1 MEKKEKMP
9 HFFINKDSIKNNKI
23 IISDKE
29 NYNHIA
35 RSLHVKTGEN
45 LLFIDENKIQYET
58 TVEKITSN
66 SIIANIEKQYESK
79 RFLPI
84 NLYLAQSVL
93 KKEAQTDAIQKA
105 CELGIKG
112 IYPIITDNCTI
123 KKSYASEKTE
133 KYNKLSYEASKQ
145 CERPDIAQ
153 VFDVT
158 ALEKILENKDFT
170 IKIACVEKNAKTS
183 LKAYLSSVSLKQQ
196 DKILVIIGPEGGFSQ
211 REFKILENSDAQ
223 MVSLGNLILKADTA
237 VVCALSNV
245 IYGLCNE

>member
-1 MEKKEKMP
+1 MP
-9 HFFINKDSIKNNKI
+9 HFFVKKNDVNENKI

-35 RSLHVKTGEN
+35 RSLHVKTGEK

-66 SIIANIEKQYESK
+66 SIIADIKKTYSSQ

-93 KKEAQTDAIQKA
+93 KKEAQGDSIQKA
-105 CELGIKG
+105 CELGVKG

-123 KKSYASEKTE
+123 KKSYASEKIE

-145 CERPDIAQ
+145 CERPDIAT
-153 VFDVT
+153 VYEVSD
-158 ALEKILENKDFT
+158 LESMLKSDEFN
-170 IKIACVEKNAKTS
+170 IKIACVEKNAKQTLKKYISS
-183 LKAYLSSVSLKQQ
+183 LSIKPE

-211 REFKILENSDAQ
+211 KEFELLENSQAE
-223 MVSLGNLILKADTA
+223 MVSLGNLILRADTA
-237 VVCALSNV
+237 VVSALSNV
-245 IYGLCNE
+245 IYGLCE